1 MIKKVLYC
9 FIFMKLIL
17 VSVIADTNIYT
28 VFVCSD
34 KTYNQAFSD
43 KNRYIKK
50 AEKDVYIIRS
60 EAGLY
65 RIAYGTFENIS
76 DAEAFKENLSD
87 ELKKLKPYVEKL
99 TTGYLAQTKNGK
111 VVKFPLKLDESV
123 HIEKASS
130 DEYIQNQK
138 QLDIDENSTSVS
150 ENKSVVFEKTMQIS
164 TVDMNTYNPKN
175 LDRIVIYINS
185 TNNFMTVNGYKN
197 QQKFKLN
204 NYKVSTAK
212 PDVKKPEGKGGV
224 SSISLHPI
232 WYPTAETLDYFK
244 KVRNIEL
251 PKVIPPESP
260 YNYMGSAKI
269 SLTHSVD
276 GRQTYRIHGTINEKT
291 IGKHES
297 AGCIRMKNNDVL
309 TLAKY
314 LKEFAS
320 IRGMKQI
327 LVVMD

>member
-1 MIKKVLYC
+1 VIKKVLYC
-9 FIFMKLIL
+9 FIFIKLIL
-17 VSVIADTNIYT
+17 VSVVADTNIYT

-34 KTYNQAFSD
+34 KTYKQAFSD
-43 KNRYIKK
+43 KNHYIKK

-76 DAEAFKENLSD
+76 EAEAFKENLSD

-99 TTGYLAQTKNGK
+99 TAGYLAQTKNGK
-111 VVKFPLKLDESV
+111 VVKFPLKLDE
-123 HIEKASS
+123 HIP
-130 DEYIQNQK
+130 NQK
-138 QLDIDENSTSVS
+138 QLDVDENSTSVS
-150 ENKSVVFEKTMQIS
+150 ENKSVVFEQTMEIS

-204 NYKVSTAK
+204 KYKVSTAK
-212 PDVKKPEGKGGV
+212 PDVKKPEGKGGI

-320 IRGMKQI
+320 TRGMKQI

>member
-1 MIKKVLYC
+1 MIQKVSFF
-9 FIFMKLIL
+9 FIFIKLIL
-17 VSVIADTNIYT
+17 ISAIADTNVYT

-34 KTYNQAFSD
+34 KTYDQALVD

-50 AEKDVYIIRS
+50 AEKDIFIIRS
-60 EAGLY
+60 EAGAY
-65 RIAYGTFENIS
+65 RIAYGTFES
-76 DAEAFKENLSD
+76 VADAEAFKENLSD
-87 ELKKLKPYVEKL
+87 ELKKMKPYVEKL
-99 TTGYLAQTKNGK
+99 TAEYLGQTQNKK
-111 VVKFPLKLDESV
+111 VVKFPFQ
-123 HIEKASS
+123 S
-130 DEYIQNQK
+130 DEYVENENH
-138 QLDIDENSTSVS
+138 LDTFENNTSVS
-150 ENKSVVFEKTMQIS
+150 ENTSAVFEQMMQLS
-164 TVDMNTYNPKN
+164 TADMNIYDPKN

-185 TNNFMTVNGYKN
+185 TKNFMTVNGYKN
-197 QQKFKLN
+197 KQKFKLN
-204 NYKVSTAK
+204 KYKVSTAK
-212 PDVKKPEGKGGV
+212 PDVKKPEGEGGV

-251 PKVIPPESP
+251 PKAIPPESP

-269 SLTHSVD
+269 SLTHTVD

-297 AGCIRMKNNDVL
+297 AGCIRMKNSEVL
-309 TLAKY
+309 ALAKY

-320 IRGMKQI
+320 IRGMRQI

>member
-1 MIKKVLYC
+1 M
-9 FIFMKLIL
+9 
-17 VSVIADTNIYT
+17 
-28 VFVCSD
+28 
-34 KTYNQAFSD
+34 
-43 KNRYIKK
+43 
-50 AEKDVYIIRS
+50 E
-60 EAGLY
+60 
-65 RIAYGTFENIS
+65 
-76 DAEAFKENLSD
+76 
-87 ELKKLKPYVEKL
+87 
-99 TTGYLAQTKNGK
+99 
-111 VVKFPLKLDESV
+111 
-123 HIEKASS
+123 
-130 DEYIQNQK
+130 
-138 QLDIDENSTSVS
+138 
-150 ENKSVVFEKTMQIS
+150 IS

-204 NYKVSTAK
+204 KYKVSTAK
-212 PDVKKPEGKGGV
+212 PDVKKPEGKGGI

-320 IRGMKQI
+320 TRGMKQI

>member
-1 MIKKVLYC
+1 
-9 FIFMKLIL
+9 
-17 VSVIADTNIYT
+17 
-28 VFVCSD
+28 VCSD
-34 KTYNQAFSD
+34 KTYKQAFSD
-43 KNRYIKK
+43 KNHYIKK

-76 DAEAFKENLSD
+76 EAEAFKENLSD

-99 TTGYLAQTKNGK
+99 TAGYLAQTKNGK
-111 VVKFPLKLDESV
+111 VVKFPLKLDE
-123 HIEKASS
+123 HIP
-130 DEYIQNQK
+130 NQK
-138 QLDIDENSTSVS
+138 QLDVDENSTSVS
-150 ENKSVVFEKTMQIS
+150 ENKSVVFEQTMEIS

-204 NYKVSTAK
+204 KYKVSTAK
-212 PDVKKPEGKGGV
+212 PDVKKPEGKGGI

-320 IRGMKQI
+320 TRGMKQI